1 MSQVSKRALVM
12 AGGTGGHVFPALA
25 VAEQLRARGF
35 TVEWLGTAKGI
46 EANLVPKAGIA
57 LNLIS
62 VEGVRGKGF
71 VGLLKAPFLIA
82 KAILQALGIIRRLDA
97 DVVVGFGGFAS
108 GPGGV
113 AAKLLGKPLVIHE
126 QNAVAGTT
134 NRMLSRLAT
143 RVLAAFDDAF
153 VDMSRVAVVG
163 NPVRDA
169 INQLP
174 ETAARFHSRTETGAP
189 KRLLILG
196 GSLGAKAINEL
207 VPAALAQMSAADRP
221 QVWHQT
227 GRMHSES
234 TRALYQQLQVRAQ
247 VDAFIEDMAEAYAW
261 ADLVIC
267 RAGALT
273 VSELMAA
280 GAAAILI
287 PLPNAIDDHQT
298 WNARILTKQGAG
310 IALVQKELTAEKL
323 AGLLTV
329 HLADR
334 HELQR
339 MGEKAKAL
347 AIAQSAALVA
357 EACMEVTRG

>member
-1 MSQVSKRALVM
+1 MSQSNKRALIM

-25 VAEQLRARGF
+25 VAEELRARGF
-35 TVEWLGTAKGI
+35 ALEWLGTAKGI
-46 EANLVPKAGIA
+46 ESTLVPKANIP
-57 LNLIS
+57 LNVIS
-62 VEGVRGKGF
+62 VEGVRGKRAL
-71 VGLLKAPFLIA
+71 GLLKAPLLIT
-82 KAILQALGIIRRLDA
+82 KAIFQARAIIRRFNP

-113 AAKLLGKPLVIHE
+113 AARLLAKPLVIHE

-134 NRMLSRLAT
+134 NRLLAHIAN
-143 RVLAAFDDAF
+143 RVLAAFAGAF
-153 VDMSRVAVVG
+153 ENRDSVSIVG
-163 NPVRDA
+163 NPVRDV
-169 INQLP
+169 IKQLP
-174 ETAARFHSRTETGAP
+174 DVAERFQARSNAAAP

-207 VPAALAQMSAADRP
+207 VPAALAQMDASDRP
-221 QVWHQT
+221 EVWHQT
-227 GRMHSES
+227 GHAHSE
-234 TRALYQQLQVRAQ
+234 TTQALYQLLGVAAR
-247 VDAFIEDMAEAYAW
+247 VEAFIESMDEAYAW

-280 GAAAILI
+280 GVGSLLI

-298 WNARILTKQGAG
+298 WNARILAKQGAG
-310 IALVQKELTAEKL
+310 IALVQKELTLEKL

-329 HLADR
+329 HLSAR
-334 HELQR
+334 QELQR

-347 AIAQSAALVA
+347 AIPQSAALVA
-357 EACMEVTRG
+357 DACMEVTRG

>member
-1 MSQVSKRALVM
+1 MSQKNMRVLIM

-25 VAEQLRARGF
+25 VAEELRARGLV
-35 TVEWLGTAKGI
+35 VEWLGTAKGI
-46 EANLVPKAGIA
+46 ESTLVPNASIP

-62 VEGVRGKGF
+62 VEGVRGKG
-71 VGLLKAPFLIA
+71 VLGLLKAPWLIS
-82 KAILQALGIIRRLDA
+82 KAIVQAVGIIRRFNP

-134 NRMLSRLAT
+134 NRLLSHIADS
-143 RVLAAFDDAF
+143 VMAAFEDAF
-153 VDMSRVAVVG
+153 ENRTDIAVVG

-169 INQLP
+169 IKQLP
-174 ETAARFHSRTETGAP
+174 LIAERFQARNDTAAP

-196 GSLGAKAINEL
+196 GSLGAKAINEM
-207 VPAALAQMSAADRP
+207 VPAALAQMEAGNRP
-221 QVWHQT
+221 EVWHQT
-227 GRMHSES
+227 GRAHSEATQS
-234 TRALYQQLQVRAQ
+234 RYQQLGVTAR
-247 VDAFIEDMAEAYAW
+247 VDAFIDNMAEAYAW

-280 GAAAILI
+280 GVGSLLI

-298 WNARILTKQGAG
+298 WNARILAKQGAG
-310 IALVQKELTAEKL
+310 IALVQKELTLEKL
-323 AGLLTV
+323 ASLLTV
-329 HLADR
+329 HLSAR
-334 HELQR
+334 QELQR

-347 AIAQSAALVA
+347 AIPQSAALVA
-357 EACMEVTRG
+357 DACMEVTRG